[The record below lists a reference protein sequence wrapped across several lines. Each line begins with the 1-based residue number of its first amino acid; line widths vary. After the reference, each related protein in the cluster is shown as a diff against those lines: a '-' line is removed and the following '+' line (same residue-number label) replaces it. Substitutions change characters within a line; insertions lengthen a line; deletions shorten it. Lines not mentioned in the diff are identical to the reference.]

1 MARLNINDIPTTQS
15 EMMKKDHQE
24 FTDILNNIITLTTAD
39 QDSSSENAI
48 DTELNKWLKH
58 TEEHFAKEEEL
69 MLKANPPPYQ
79 VHKGEHDQVL
89 KTLKDSISH
98 WQLNR
103 DKKSLPPIIQE
114 LLPEW
119 FIQL

>member
-48 DTELNKWLKH
+48 DTELNK
-58 TEEHFAKEEEL
+58 
-69 MLKANPPPYQ
+69 
-79 VHKGEHDQVL
+79 
-89 KTLKDSISH
+89 
-98 WQLNR
+98 
-103 DKKSLPPIIQE
+103 
-114 LLPEW
+114 
-119 FIQL
+119 